1 MVAHQMHLAE
11 NSWFYLGIASII
23 VSVVFRYVSHHWH
36 EFKRLR
42 LQLLRE
48 KNLTMS
54 QTSST
59 DTTVTGGAT
68 TTKTTSLTASP
79 ATMLRELLH
88 DMVDFTHTRSLQ
100 LETSIRG
107 KIDTVVSMMEAG
119 AANVKDDVTLKT
131 STTSAAPVS
140 NTTSAGPRA
149 FSVNNG
155 GTVLSSGTTASG
167 ASGNVEHVSSGGSS
181 SATVE
186 TGSGASKTMETGTSV
201 SGGGGT
207 SEVKETTSS
216 GSTTS

>member
-1 MVAHQMHLAE
+1 MCRITGT
-11 NSWFYLGIASII
+11 NSNGL
-23 VSVVFRYVSHHWH
+23 VML
-36 EFKRLR
+36 LR

-119 AANVKDDVTLKT
+119 AANVKDDATLKT
-131 STTSAAPVS
+131 SSTTSAAPVS
-140 NTTSAGPRA
+140 HTTSAGPGA

-167 ASGNVEHVSSGGSS
+167 AGGDVEHVSS
-181 SATVE
+181 
-186 TGSGASKTMETGTSV
+186 
-201 SGGGGT
+201 GGT

>member
-1 MVAHQMHLAE
+1 MCR
-11 NSWFYLGIASII
+11 II
-23 VSVVFRYVSHHWH
+23 GTSLKGQVML
-36 EFKRLR
+36 LR

-100 LETSIRG
+100 LETSIRS

-119 AANVKDDVTLKT
+119 AANVNNDVTLKT
-131 STTSAAPVS
+131 ATTSAAPVS
-140 NTTSAGPRA
+140 HTTSAGPGA

-167 ASGNVEHVSSGGSS
+167 AGGDVEHVSS
-181 SATVE
+181 V
-186 TGSGASKTMETGTSV
+186 
-201 SGGGGT
+201 GT
-207 SEVKETTSS
+207 SEAKETTSS